1 MAISTKMLLQCDGCS
16 PSAGLLEGPQC
27 ACLLGAAMR
36 LGARSSAWYA
46 LPVDGPVP
54 AYELDAVEEAI
65 CAVSIPI
72 DDLAFD
78 VHRVGRAFQIV
89 DGHTTR
95 GTQVPAIPGERIHN
109 ESRIVV
115 RAP

>member
-1 MAISTKMLLQCDGCS
+1 MKMSLQCDECS
-16 PSAGLLEGPQC
+16 PSAGLLKGPQC
-27 ACLLGAAMR
+27 ACSLDAAMR
-36 LGARSSAWYA
+36 LSARSSAWCL
-46 LPVDGPVP
+46 LPVGGPVP

-78 VHRVGRAFQIV
+78 VPRVGCAFQII

-95 GTQVPAIPGERIHN
+95 GTQVPAIPGEKSHN
-109 ESRIVV
+109 ES
-115 RAP
+115 